1 MNEITLGRRQAQD
14 DLECLDDEEELREAL
29 EEMSRYIGWVVIYF
43 NSLEGIVSFA
53 IAELISH
60 DAIQDD
66 RMSVFLAEMQYSGKC
81 RALINLYGQIIGYGD
96 VKYTV
101 KDLTEIENLLVECG
115 KRRNEY
121 AHADWIGMTNNKYV
135 CVKTQA
141 KKKGVFERYKKF
153 EISQMQD
160 DIEFICNARDK
171 LEEFDEKINDQLYGR
186 E

>member
-1 MNEITLGRRQAQD
+1 MSEITLGRRQAQD
-14 DLECLDDEEELREAL
+14 DLEYLDEEELSEAL

-53 IAELISH
+53 ITELVSH

-81 RALINLYGQIIGYGD
+81 RALINLYGQIIEYCD
-96 VKYTV
+96 VKSTV
-101 KDLTEIENLLVECG
+101 EDLTGLENLLVECG

-121 AHADWIGMTNNKYV
+121 AHADWIAVTDNKYV

-141 KKKGVFERYKKF
+141 KKRGVFERYKKF
-153 EISQMQD
+153 EITQMQE
-160 DIEFICNARDK
+160 DIEFIRTARDK
-171 LEEFDEKINDQLYGR
+171 LEDFDERINNQLYGR

>member
-14 DLECLDDEEELREAL
+14 ELECLDDEEELEDAL
-29 EEMSRYIGWVVIYF
+29 EEMSRHIGWVVIYF

-53 IAELISH
+53 ISELLGH
-60 DAIQDD
+60 DALQDD
-66 RMSVFLAEMQYSGKC
+66 RLSVFLAEMSYSSKC
-81 RALINLYGQIIGYGD
+81 RALINLYGQLINEGL

-101 KDLTEIENLLVECG
+101 DELTDIENLLIDCG

-121 AHADWIGMTNNKYV
+121 AHADWIGVTNNNYV

-141 KKKGVFERYKKF
+141 KKKGIFVRYKKY
-153 EISQMQD
+153 EIEQMQD
-160 DIEFICNARDK
+160 DVEFICDARDK
-171 LEEFDEKINDQLYGR
+171 LEEFDEQFNDQLYGR